1 MTRLLLTLALVAGL
15 CGTGQQPVF
24 RTGTD
29 LVRIDALVERDGKP
43 VGGLT
48 GDDFA
53 VFDNG
58 VRQRVVSVRQ
68 NEKVSLAI
76 ALDSSGSMRGPRIAK
91 VQGATLALLGQL
103 RDDEPLVVVGFSE
116 QVGRLVATKT
126 TLADARAMLDEIDPR
141 GSTALFDGAYAA
153 VLAGDTGTGSK
164 LLVLLS
170 DGRNNSSWLS
180 ARAVIDAA
188 RRHEVV
194 IYPVGV
200 GLDDRDAA
208 KRALASASARYGGG
222 WIDHASLTH
231 DAAKLLHLVA
241 ERTGGRL
248 IKADWTDQLDVV
260 FRAILEEFRQ
270 RYLIGFTP
278 EGVPKGDGWHT
289 LEVKLARGKKGE
301 VHARAGYWSK

>member
-1 MTRLLLTLALVAGL
+1 MMRPTLMALAVALLAIW
-15 CGTGQQPVF
+15 QQPVF

-29 LVRIDALVERDGKP
+29 LVRVDTLVERDDKP

-48 GDDFA
+48 AADFA

-58 VRQRVVSVRQ
+58 VRQRVVSIRQ
-68 NEKVSLAI
+68 TDAVNLSVAI
-76 ALDSSGSMRGPRIAK
+76 DASGSMRGPRIAK
-91 VQGATLALLGQL
+91 VRDATLALVGEL
-103 RDDEPLVVVGFSE
+103 RADETVVVVGFAE
-116 QVGRLVATKT
+116 QVARLVTART
-126 TLADARAMLDEIDPR
+126 APDARRALDQLVPA
-141 GSTALFDGAYAA
+141 GATAVFDGAYAA
-153 VLAGDTGTGSK
+153 VLAGDTGRGSK
-164 LLVLLS
+164 LLVLLT
-170 DGRNNSSWLS
+170 DGRNNASWLS
-180 ARAVIDAA
+180 ARDVIDAA

-208 KRALASASARYGGG
+208 KRALASASARFGGA
-222 WIDHASLTH
+222 WIESGRLTN
-231 DAAKLLHLVA
+231 DAARLLRLVA

-248 IKADWTDQLDVV
+248 IKADWTDQLDVI

-278 EGVPKGDGWHT
+278 EGVAKGDGWHT
-289 LEVKLARGKKGE
+289 LEVKLGRGKKGE

>member
-1 MTRLLLTLALVAGL
+1 MTRLTILVLSAVL

-24 RTGTD
+24 RTRTD

-68 NEKVSLAI
+68 NDTVSLAI
-76 ALDSSGSMRGPRIAK
+76 ALDSSGSMRGPRMAK
-91 VQGATLALLGQL
+91 VKDATLALLGQL
-103 RDDEPLVVVGFSE
+103 HDGEPLIVVGFSE

-126 TLADARAMLDEIDPR
+126 TPAEARAMLDEIDPR

-222 WIDHASLTH
+222 WIDYARLTH

-248 IKADWTDQLDVV
+248 IEADWTDQLDVV

-278 EGVPKGDGWHT
+278 EGVAKGDGWHT
-289 LEVKLARGKKGE
+289 LEVKLVRGKRGDA
-301 VHARAGYWSK
+301 HARAGYWSK